1 MERFLFLKGRKPAMS
16 SVTSGIYLLLHK
28 MIFHTKL
35 LGNKK
40 NMGRFKSMKNFSFIL
55 SSILLITSLSLSGC
69 QKSSNQELRIYSI
82 IHDEETEALTKL
94 FTEKTGI
101 PVSYLRATTGE
112 LVNRVITEKDNPQ
125 ADILLGGASSYHIQA
140 AKEGALENY
149 ASPLAKNLPSYAIAS
164 DNSWTGFC
172 VLTLGIGV
180 NEKRFAEKFP
190 EIPLP
195 SSWDDL
201 LNPAFKG
208 EIVMTNPVA
217 SSTGYLF
224 VQNQLQRLGDE
235 KGWEYLLALTKN
247 VGQFPDSGSAPAKL
261 LGSGEYAIGVSYLH
275 ALAKYNA
282 QGFNVK
288 PIAPPKSV
296 GDVDCIS
303 ILKNTK
309 NLVPAKKFVDFMLSP
324 EAQSLMS
331 SLTYTTPV
339 NPEAKSIEG
348 TIPVADLDLIDYNT
362 QKASAQKSEVLDK
375 WSKSVK

>member
-1 MERFLFLKGRKPAMS
+1 MEKKIWYYTFFTLLAIFLYSEKLYTQP
-16 SVTSGIYLLLHK
+16 I
-28 MIFHTKL
+28 TKKEVFM
-35 LGNKK
+35 KK
-40 NMGRFKSMKNFSFIL
+40 NLFV
-55 SSILLITSLSLSGC
+55 LIVAIATFAFSLSGC
-69 QKSSNQELRIYSI
+69 QEKSSSKELRVYSI

-94 FTEKTGI
+94 FTEKTGV

-112 LVNRVITEKDNPQ
+112 LVNRVITEKESPM

-140 AKEGALENY
+140 AKEGALESY
-149 ASPLAKNLPSYAIAS
+149 VSPLAKNLPSYAVAS
-164 DNSWTGFC
+164 DNTWTGFC

-190 EIPLP
+190 GTPLP
-195 SSWDDL
+195 ATWEDL

-235 KGWEYLLALTKN
+235 KGWEYLLSLTKN
-247 VGQFPDSGSAPAKL
+247 VGQFPDSGSAPAKF
-261 LGSGEYAIGVSYLH
+261 LGSGEYAIGISYLH

-282 QGFNVK
+282 QGFNVR
-288 PIAPPKSV
+288 PIAPPQSV
-296 GDVDCIS
+296 GDVDCVS
-303 ILKNTK
+303 IMKNAK
-309 NLVPAKKFVDFMLSP
+309 NLPAAKKFVDFILSP

-331 SLTYTTPV
+331 SITYTTPV
-339 NPEAKSIEG
+339 NPEAKGPDGGIAISEI
-348 TIPVADLDLIDYNT
+348 DLIDYDV

-375 WSKSVK
+375 WVKAIK

>member
-1 MERFLFLKGRKPAMS
+1 MKKTLFVAAVS
-16 SVTSGIYLLLHK
+16 ALL
-28 MIFHTKL
+28 
-35 LGNKK
+35 
-40 NMGRFKSMKNFSFIL
+40 SFSFV
-55 SSILLITSLSLSGC
+55 GC
-69 QKSSNQELRIYSI
+69 SKSQTQELRVYSI

-112 LVNRVITEKDNPQ
+112 LVNRVITEKNDPQ

-140 AKEGALENY
+140 DKEGALEPY
-149 ASPLAKNLPSYAIAS
+149 ASPLAKNLPSYAVAG
-164 DNSWTGFC
+164 DNTWTGFC

-190 EIPLP
+190 GTALP
-195 SSWDDL
+195 KTWEDL
-201 LNPAFKG
+201 TNPAFKG
-208 EIVMTNPVA
+208 EVVLNNPSA

-224 VQNQLQRLGDE
+224 VQNQLQRLGTE

-261 LGSGEYAIGVSYLH
+261 LGTGEYALGVSYLH

-309 NLVPAKKFVDFMLSP
+309 NLSAAKKFVDFMLSV
-324 EAQSLMS
+324 EAQELMS
-331 SLTYTTPV
+331 KYTYTTPV
-339 NPEAKSIEG
+339 NPEAKAVKGSIA
-348 TIPVADLDLIDYNT
+348 IADIDLIDYDV
-362 QKASAQKSEVLDK
+362 QKASLEKTEVLDK
-375 WSKSVK
+375 WVKSVK